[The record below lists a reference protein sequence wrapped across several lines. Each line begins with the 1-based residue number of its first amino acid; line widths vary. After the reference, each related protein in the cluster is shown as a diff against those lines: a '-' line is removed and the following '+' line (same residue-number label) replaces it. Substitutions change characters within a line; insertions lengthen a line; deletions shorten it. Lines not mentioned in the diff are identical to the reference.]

1 MDALVFQAEAD
12 IPRIGEDRGEAEPML
27 TSTKTAP
34 TPAVLSHGG
43 NGAPRFVEGWR
54 ALPTLPAVLFRF
66 LGLVADPRT
75 TEQELAELIWTDP
88 ALLGRAMSAVNAS
101 AGERNVAAGQLRPAI
116 ASLGRER
123 LRQLAYTTPLLRS
136 VEPMRTGFHPATFW
150 ERALLCATACETL
163 ARQLGLTAPAQYY
176 VAGLFHDIGYL
187 IVLQDKPAALR
198 TVIERWTAQPGDLL
212 ELEGQAFGMDHCRQ
226 GLELASQ
233 LRLPQWLRPAIGEH
247 HRATSES
254 ERIVR
259 ITCIASAF
267 CSFKGID
274 FLPSRTLSPSARE
287 REMKEIIRCL
297 LPEQPEDSASEILAQ
312 LKETVTPV
320 RNWISRM
327 LAELDPRAAR
337 EAQAGIAPEA
347 SRTVYTG

>member
-1 MDALVFQAEAD
+1 
-12 IPRIGEDRGEAEPML
+12 
-27 TSTKTAP
+27 
-34 TPAVLSHGG
+34 
-43 NGAPRFVEGWR
+43 
-54 ALPTLPAVLFRF
+54 VLFRF
-66 LGLVADPRT
+66 LGLVADRST
-75 TEQELAELIWTDP
+75 TDEQLAEMIWTDP
-88 ALLGRAMSAVNAS
+88 ALLARAISAVNAS
-101 AGERNVAAGQLRPAI
+101 PRERNLPAGQLRQAI

-150 ERALLCATACETL
+150 ERSLLCASVCETL
-163 ARQLGLTAPAQYY
+163 AQQLGLTAPAQYY

-187 IVLQDKPAALR
+187 KVLQDKPAALR
-198 TVIERWTAQPGDLL
+198 TVIEQWTARPGDLL
-212 ELEGQAFGMDHCRQ
+212 EVESAAFGIDHCRQ
-226 GLELASQ
+226 GLELAEQ
-233 LRLPQWLRPAIGEH
+233 LRLPLWIRPAIGEH
-247 HRATSES
+247 HRATGDS

-274 FLPSRTLSPSARE
+274 FLPARTLSPSARE

-297 LPEQPEDSASEILAQ
+297 LRELPEESVNEVLAG

-327 LAELDPRAAR
+327 LAELNPRAGR
-337 EAQAGIAPEA
+337 ETQAAAEPDVL
-347 SRTVYTG
+347 RTVYTAMI

>member
-1 MDALVFQAEAD
+1 MAA
-12 IPRIGEDRGEAEPML
+12 P
-27 TSTKTAP
+27 TKTAP
-34 TPAVLSHGG
+34 APAVPLNGANGG

-66 LGLVADPRT
+66 LGLVADRET
-75 TEQELAELIWTDP
+75 TDEQLAELIWTDP
-88 ALLGRAMSAVNAS
+88 ALLARAISAVNAS
-101 AGERNVAAGQLRPAI
+101 TAERNLPAGQIRQAI

-150 ERALLCATACETL
+150 ERSLLCASVCETL
-163 ARQLGLTAPAQYY
+163 AQQLGLTAPAQYY

-187 IVLQDKPAALR
+187 KVLQEKPAALR
-198 TVIERWTAQPGDLL
+198 TVIERWTARPGDLL
-212 ELEGQAFGMDHCRQ
+212 EMESEAFGMDHCRQ

-233 LRLPQWLRPAIGEH
+233 LRLPQWIHPAIGEH
-247 HRATSES
+247 HRATAES

-274 FLPSRTLSPSARE
+274 FLPARTLSPSVRE

-297 LPEQPEDSASEILAQ
+297 LPEVPEDGVSEILAG
-312 LKETVTPV
+312 LKQPVTPV

-327 LAELDPRAAR
+327 LAELQPRAGR
-337 EAQAGIAPEA
+337 EAQSGVETAVL
-347 SRTVYTG
+347 RTVYTRMI